1 MAHVQVSDIA
11 PRVDYTVGAAP
22 QSAFTIPSTWGFFAL
37 TDFQVYVGGALAT
50 YTATPTTSTQYSVA
64 GTAVDGGYQ
73 GGTVTLGATVANT
86 TVAIIRDVP
95 TARTEDFPYPSP
107 TLNIKTLNTA
117 LDKIAAWAQQ
127 LKLKFTR
134 ALRQPDDD
142 TQTIGALPNAASRAS
157 KFLAFDA
164 GGAPIAAAGTS
175 ANLGPVSA
183 YINTLLDDADAATA
197 RTTLGA
203 ISQADALA
211 LLTFANMPARVKN
224 ATRLALFNLAR

>member
-1 MAHVQVSDIA
+1 MAHVTVSDIT

-22 QSAFTIPSTWGFFAL
+22 QSAFTIPATWGFFAL

-50 YTATPTTSTQYSVA
+50 YTASPTTSTQYSVA

-73 GGTVTLGATVANT
+73 GGTVTLGATVTNT
-86 TVAIIRDVP
+86 SVAIVRDVP

-107 TLNIKTLNTA
+107 TLNIKTLNTG

-142 TQTIGALPNAASRAS
+142 SATIGALPNKATRAS
-157 KFLAFDA
+157 KYLGFDA
-164 GGAPIAAAGTS
+164 GGDPIPLAAPAGTT
-175 ANLGPVSA
+175 AVSA
-183 YINTLLDDADAATA
+183 FMATVLDDTDAATA
-197 RTTLGA
+197 RATLGA

-211 LLTFANMPARVKN
+211 LLTFANMPARVRN
-224 ATRLALFNLAR
+224 ASRLALFNLAR